1 MEKSYEKV
9 IEYVKHGIGSGE
21 IQAGEKLLPEREL
34 AQKLEISRNS
44 AREGLRILENMGVLE
59 SQQGAGNYVS
69 GNFDEILAEMLSF
82 MYILKKID
90 VNKIT
95 EFRSTEWGGIET
107 GVKQATEEQRQK
119 MMSYLDNLER
129 AETEEERVRWDKAI
143 HYLLIEHPE
152 TSVCWQTIRPQQ
164 DHGRVH
170 PEDAWKDH
178 RGHAQRAVLKAAPQD
193 TGRRFRGGKYREG
206 ERGTEA
212 AFPLYL
218 PVLIK
223 IMTEFRLIISI
234 SQCFESQGKERE
246 P

>member
-95 EFRSTEWGGIET
+95 EFRSTLEWGAIET

-143 HYLLIEHPE
+143 HYLLIEASGNFKALNKIMDEYIPKMRGKIIEGMHSE
-152 TSVCWQTIRPQQ
+152 QFLSR
-164 DHGRVH
+164 
-170 PEDAWKDH
+170 AH
-178 RGHAQRAVLKAAPQD
+178 RTLAEGFAEGNIEKA
-193 TGRRFRGGKYREG
+193 REG
-206 ERGTEA
+206 LKLH
-212 AFPLYL
+212 FHYIYQYL
-218 PVLIK
+218 
-223 IMTEFRLIISI
+223 
-234 SQCFESQGKERE
+234 
-246 P
+246 